1 MYSKTGLSALAVAAA
16 TFIAASS
23 AQAVPTYYD
32 NLIDFNNALGSI
44 NMAVEDF
51 EGLPGSAASPF
62 DFGRFTITTADDID
76 RGSNGTNGSRTLIV
90 DEGSD
95 DYVMFAFD
103 DVMTAFRIDV
113 IDALDTL
120 WKDNTGSITVTI
132 DGGSPEVVLGPM
144 TDQLDLNLMFI
155 GVIDLDG
162 FNTVKIDG
170 NDTNDRIYYDNMRYG
185 PVAIA
190 EPATL
195 AMFGLGLAGLG
206 FARRRRTV

>member
-1 MYSKTGLSALAVAAA
+1 MYSKIRLSALAVAAA

-23 AQAVPTYYD
+23 AQAVPTFYYD
-32 NLIDFNNALGSI
+32 LSDFNSALGGI

-51 EGLPGSAASPF
+51 EGLPSSAASPF
-62 DFGRFTITTADDID
+62 DFGPFTITTADDID
-76 RGSNGTNGSRTLIV
+76 RGSHGTNGDRTLIV

-95 DYVMFAFD
+95 DYVKFTFNN
-103 DVMTAFRIDV
+103 VMTAFRIDV

-120 WKDNTGSITVTI
+120 GHDGEGMITVTVYGV
-132 DGGSPEVVLGPM
+132 DDYLGPM
-144 TDQLDLNLMFI
+144 GDQEDLNEMFI

-162 FNTVKIDG
+162 FTMVTIDG
-170 NDTNDRIYYDNMRYG
+170 NDENDRIYYDNMRYG

-206 FARRRRTV
+206 FARRRRSA